1 MQLHEAVEHHTL
13 HPIMIALFFVIF
25 AVFSFKVMLNMFKQG
40 NKGLGGFMLIST
52 LVMLFSAFL
61 SSQVSGK

>member
-1 MQLHEAVEHHTL
+1 MLLHEAVAHTTL
-13 HPIMIALFFVIF
+13 HPITIAITFLIFGLFCL
-25 AVFSFKVMLNMFKQG
+25 KVMLNMFKQG

-52 LVMLFSAFL
+52 IVMLFSAFL